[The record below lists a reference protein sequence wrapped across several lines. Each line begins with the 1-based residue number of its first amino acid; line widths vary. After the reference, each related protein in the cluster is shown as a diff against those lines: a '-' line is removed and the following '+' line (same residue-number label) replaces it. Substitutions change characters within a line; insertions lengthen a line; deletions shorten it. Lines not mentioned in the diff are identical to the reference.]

1 MSSEVTVAL
10 LACLGTVLGSFG
22 GVLSSAKLTNF
33 RIKQLESKV
42 DKHNNF
48 ALRIPV
54 IEKEIQVINHRV
66 GDLEKEQHRPYL

>member
-1 MSSEVTVAL
+1 MSSEIVVAL
-10 LACLGTVLGSFG
+10 IAFLGTVLGSFG

-54 IEKEIQVINHRV
+54 IEKELQVMNHRV
-66 GDLEKEQHRPYL
+66 GDLEKETHHPYL

>member
-1 MSSEVTVAL
+1 MDSEIIIAII
-10 LACLGTVLGSFG
+10 AFFGTVIGSFG

-33 RIKQLESKV
+33 RIKQLENKV

-54 IEKEIQVINHRV
+54 IEQELKVMNHRV
-66 GDLEKEQHRPYL
+66 SDLEKGPTRPYL